1 MSQLLL
7 ARKRQDGFSL
17 IELMVVIAIVL
28 VMSLAIFG
36 VMSTSEG
43 KKRTLTS
50 VNDID
55 QSGNF
60 AMYQL
65 EKTVRIAGSG
75 FSQSYVQS
83 FGCQLFAKQT
93 TNGVILPFSGATMAQ
108 PFNTL
113 NAALGGTFVLAPA
126 IIAKNATTPGMSG
139 STSDALIIMSG
150 SAGYGEVPTAFT
162 NSPTSAQLNLQST
175 LSFKPN
181 DLVLVVDQAGSSG
194 ALPCMIQQVD
204 SAYTA
209 STNAT
214 ALPLAGTYYAS
225 SIKAKGGAIRNLT
238 DYSNNALAMG
248 IGNSARNPPSFQ
260 LLGVGDNNV
269 LFQYDLLQGGTYD
282 TAIPTAD
289 GVFEMHAL
297 YGVDTNND
305 GLVDKWVDP
314 STTGYDYATLES
326 GTVAANNTLLTI
338 KAIRIGLIMRTSLQE
353 KAPVSP
359 APPATTGP
367 LTLFSDLGKTLTYT
381 RTLTT
386 AEQNYRYRTIESTIP
401 LRNSLLLN

>member
-1 MSQLLL
+1 MNQLLL
-7 ARKRQDGFSL
+7 ARKRQGGFSL

-28 VMSLAIFG
+28 VMSLAIFS

-60 AMYQL
+60 AMYQM
-65 EKTVRIAGSG
+65 EKAVRIAGSG

-83 FGCQLFAKQT
+83 FGCQLFASQT
-93 TNGVILPFSGATMAQ
+93 TNGVILPFVRATMAK
-108 PFNTL
+108 PFDAMNATL
-113 NAALGGTFVLAPA
+113 QGVYRLAPV
-126 IIAKNATTPGMSG
+126 IIAKNVTTPNMSG
-139 STSDALIIMSG
+139 ATSDVLIVMSG
-150 SAGYGEVPTAFT
+150 SAGYGEVPTSFT
-162 NSPTSAQLNLQST
+162 NSPGAAQLNLQNT
-175 LSFKPN
+175 LSFKAN
-181 DLVLVVDQAGSSG
+181 DLVLIADQGASGGS
-194 ALPCMIQQVD
+194 LPCMIEQVD
-204 SAYTA
+204 KAFVA
-209 STNAT
+209 SNVIT
-214 ALPLAGTYYAS
+214 ALPLAGTYYANPIAAPS
-225 SIKAKGGAIRNLT
+225 GSKDVT
-238 DYSNNALAMG
+238 SYSNNALAMG
-248 IGNSARNPPSFQ
+248 IGNPNGNSPSFQ

-269 LFQYDLLQGGTYD
+269 LFQYDLLQGGIYD
-282 TAIPTAD
+282 TPIPTAD

-314 STTGYDYATLES
+314 SSADYDYATLES
-326 GTVAANNTLLTI
+326 GTVAANNTLVTI

-359 APPATTGP
+359 APPATTGS
-367 LTLFSDLGKTLTYT
+367 LILFSDLGDAALIYK
-381 RTLTT
+381 RTLSS